1 MNVSP
6 TMSREVHSQSPIH
19 QSSDRISSFK
29 VQRVALQIL
38 ASISGASTIG
48 VLILAGA
55 SVLAPVSAVCSIAL
69 AATTVGLTYWASTI
83 RDYKN
88 PEELDRIRREAIG
101 LSYDQLLKAHSI
113 DHIVEYSIVSK
124 DILQDKFYEEISGL
138 SYSKMVAK
146 YPLATIESFG
156 LLSTEFLANKLWE
169 EIQHYSYASMIEMS
183 ESHRTYGLMRRI
195 RDRFANDIRYAVS
208 YSQIH
213 NLASPELIAK
223 HQLMPM
229 RQVITA
235 FEQEA
240 RYLSYADMLRLEN
253 LATII
258 KHDLIPLEAIRAKFQ
273 ESVQFLSYEGMIKQE
288 NLATIVKYDLV
299 PIERVRFKFQQMAAF
314 KPYQELVRLAP
325 LHTIIK
331 YNLCPIEE
339 LRFKFSLMSAQ
350 MSYRQLIAIETLD
363 AMTRYQ
369 LLPIESLRLKL
380 EHELPKIKLDSLT
393 SRRSEVNSWYQHSL
407 ISPYMYGQ
415 LTQILDQYASFQHE
429 SRYFNYARLDEK
441 YPRRTECVM
450 ARLERQ
456 EKEIERKYSSKR
468 EALIAAGDV
477 QQLADVAETHRI
489 SIQEIHQRMVQT
501 AKCPAA
507 RAEQLAYDRAY
518 TEAINGFPDKRRSLE
533 SRYQS
538 LMTFY

>member
-1 MNVSP
+1 
-6 TMSREVHSQSPIH
+6 
-19 QSSDRISSFK
+19 
-29 VQRVALQIL
+29 VALQIL

-55 SVLAPVSAVCSIAL
+55 SVLAPVSAVCSIPL

-88 PEELDRIRREAIG
+88 PEELYRMRREAIG

-113 DHIVEYSIVSK
+113 ENIVEYSIVSK
-124 DILQDKFYEEISGL
+124 DILRDKFYEAISGL

-183 ESHRTYGLMRRI
+183 ESHTTYGLMRRI
-195 RDRFANDIRYAVS
+195 RDRFANDIRHAVS

-229 RQVITA
+229 GQVISA
-235 FEQEA
+235 FEREA
-240 RYLSYADMLRLEN
+240 QYLSYAEMVRLEN

-258 KHDLIPLEAIRAKFQ
+258 KHGLIPLEAIRAKFQ
-273 ESVQFLSYEGMIKQE
+273 
-288 NLATIVKYDLV
+288 
-299 PIERVRFKFQQMAAF
+299 QMAAS
-314 KPYQELVRLAP
+314 KSYQELVRLAP
-325 LHTIIK
+325 IHTIIQ

-339 LRFKFSLMSAQ
+339 LRFKFSMMSAQ
-350 MSYRQLIAIETLD
+350 MSYRQLIGIETID
-363 AMTRYQ
+363 AMTKYQ

-380 EHELPKIKLDSLT
+380 QQALPTMTLDSLT
-393 SRRSEVNSWYQHSL
+393 SRRSEINSWYQHSL
-407 ISPYMYGQ
+407 ISQYIYGQ
-415 LTQILDQYASFQHE
+415 LTQILDQYESLQSQ
-429 SRYFNYARLDEK
+429 SRYFHCAQLDQK
-441 YPRRTECVM
+441 YPRRTELVM
-450 ARLERQ
+450 SRLERQ
-456 EKEIERKYSSKR
+456 EKEMEHQYITQRA
-468 EALIAAGDV
+468 ALIAAGDLK
-477 QQLADVAETHRI
+477 QLADIEETHRT
-489 SIQEIHQRMVQT
+489 SIQEIDQRMVQT
-501 AKCPAA
+501 AKCPTA

-518 TEAINGFPDKRRSLE
+518 TEVRNGFPDKRRSLE

-538 LMTFY
+538 LMTF

>member
-19 QSSDRISSFK
+19 HSSDGISSFK

-48 VLILAGA
+48 VLILASA
-55 SVLAPVSAVCSIAL
+55 SVLAPASAICALPL
-69 AATTVGLTYWASTI
+69 AATTFGLTYWANTI

-88 PEELDRIRREAIG
+88 PEELYRMRREAVG

-113 DHIVEYSIVSK
+113 ENIVEYSIVSK
-124 DILQDKFYEEISGL
+124 EVLRNKFQDAIAGL

-146 YPLATIESFG
+146 YPLATIENFG

-183 ESHRTYGLMRRI
+183 ESHRTYGLMSRI
-195 RDRFANDIRYAVS
+195 RERFTNDIRHAVS

-229 RQVITA
+229 RQVISA

-240 RYLSYADMLRLEN
+240 RHLSYADMVRLEN

-299 PIERVRFKFQQMAAF
+299 PIERVRFKFQQMAAS
-314 KPYQELVRLAP
+314 KSYQELVRLAP
-325 LHTIIK
+325 IHTIIQ

-369 LLPIESLRLKL
+369 LLPIGSLRLKL
-380 EHELPKIKLDSLT
+380 EHELPKMTLDSLT
-393 SRRSEVNSWYQHSL
+393 SRKSEVNSWYQHSL
-407 ISPYMYGQ
+407 ISPYIYGQ
-415 LTQILDQYASFQHE
+415 LTQILDQYE
-429 SRYFNYARLDEK
+429 SLQCQSWYFKYAQLDQK
-441 YPRRTECVM
+441 YPLRTELVM
-450 ARLERQ
+450 SRLERQ
-456 EKEIERKYSSKR
+456 EKEIERKYITKR
-468 EALIAAGDV
+468 AALIAAGDV

-518 TEAINGFPDKRRSLE
+518 TEARNGFPEKRRSLE
-533 SRYQS
+533 SRYHS
-538 LMTFY
+538 HMTFY